1 MKNYFMNDD
10 VVNVVF
16 LKIVFNIINRMF
28 FFFFL
33 LLLLI
38 DDYGIV

>member
-28 FFFFL
+28 FFFFII
-33 LLLLI
+33 I
-38 DDYGIV
+38 D